1 MEKVELTEEEAIEIL
16 RQPDRVGCVLIKAND
31 EESMKYN
38 QQSIEAINMALK
50 ALYEKSR
57 KKEGTEAKLTLIK
70 TLEDEYGEYI
80 YLSDMPKDNEYVL
93 VQTYRDGYDEYML
106 THCTI
111 ENGRYLMDNG
121 NEFGERVKAWM
132 SLPTEYKE

>member
-1 MEKVELTEEEAIEIL
+1 MTKEE
-16 RQPDRVGCVLIKAND
+16 
-31 EESMKYN
+31 
-38 QQSIEAINMALK
+38 LK
-50 ALYEKSR
+50 AHCEKQIEMCEFWAIGKGGSPSSQVYEEHKLIL
-57 KKEGTEAKLTLIK
+57 ELLEQENCNVAKLTPVK

-93 VQTYRDGYDEYML
+93 VQTYKDGYDEYML